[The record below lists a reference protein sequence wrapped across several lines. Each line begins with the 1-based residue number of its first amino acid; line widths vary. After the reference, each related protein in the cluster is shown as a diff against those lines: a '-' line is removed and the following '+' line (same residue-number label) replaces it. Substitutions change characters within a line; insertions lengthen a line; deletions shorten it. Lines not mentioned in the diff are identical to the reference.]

1 MRIVDGGNLAIQ
13 DVRQSDDGKYQCIAK
28 NTVGIRESS
37 VAHLRVHVKPY
48 IVRGP
53 EDAVAMAG
61 GSVVFECLV
70 EGDPVPDVIWQRIA
84 GGGPSMPLSRVH
96 ALDNKS
102 LKLESVTPEDEGEYS
117 CEADNGV
124 GTVSASATLTVH
136 SPPVVTLKPTDQI
149 VEVDDDAVFTCGID
163 GNPRPSVF
171 WSIEGNR
178 TLLYPG
184 ESMDRFHASLTPEG
198 QAVLTLQNVV
208 RNDSGIVV
216 VCSAVNQAGSDT
228 WRARL
233 SVTSPD
239 ENPPPVIVIGP
250 ANQTLPLKSVAALT
264 CNATGQPNPIIT
276 WYKDGLAVLPQPRI
290 NISETGTLQINDLV
304 KSDSGLYT
312 CVASSRSG
320 KATWSAYLRLE
331 SPTNPNIA
339 FFRSPEPSTFPG
351 PPSRPVIVNKTHNSI
366 TISWTRN
373 NKIGSSSLIGY
384 QIEMFSRSIDNGSGT
399 SSTGG
404 WVIVG
409 RRVPGPT
416 YTQHHLSPQLS
427 YMFVVRAE
435 NSHGLSAPSQTSEPV
450 QPTLDVNSG
459 LDEEHDQHIKEARAA
474 LTNGHIVELTHIQ
487 PLNSTSIKIVWEIMN
502 ADYVEGFYI
511 YSRGLDAP
519 ARTTNMLTVL
529 HAGEASGF
537 LVTGLAKFTRY
548 QFFLVPFYK
557 TLDGRPSNSRTA
569 RTLEDVPSEPP
580 TGLEAVLLNTSAV
593 YLKWKAPPQAA
604 HNGILRT
611 YQVIVRGGDLVNGTV
626 LNNVTVNAGTP
637 SLLLTNLS
645 SGIVY
650 TVEVAAGTRA
660 GLGPFTSPATLRLDP
675 ASRQVFR
682 DQHHRQPIG
691 QHPGMGPGQNDFLTE
706 TWFMALLGSMVA
718 VMLLLFGAMLL
729 VRRRQ
734 LLTKKTT
741 LPGNSRSNG
750 GILAT
755 PLSLKAAVGLPH
767 PMSTALVPHPHDS
780 TLWIEPNRAASWRH
794 SELSDKDCANH
805 LLEPADYA
813 EVDAVHTGSLYATTT
828 LVPKY
833 TGKAVNNRLPTGW
846 VQICPQGSEKG
857 EHCYSSQNNF
867 YNSNIYSDTY
877 VCNDYPQSTGGGSIG
892 KPSSLIVSQC
902 GRKAISELGCCEE
915 DHLISAHHTNTLRH
929 PNKSFHLSHVIT
941 AQQQQQQQQQQ
952 QNGRLSAWRLQT
964 NPVHTLSTFTP
975 PPPAYNQYQP
985 LYHNSSKSEPSTHS

>member
-1 MRIVDGGNLAIQ
+1 MRLVDGGNLAIQ

-28 NTVGIRESS
+28 NTVGVRESS
-37 VAHLRVHVKPY
+37 VALLRVHVKPY

-53 EDAVAMAG
+53 EDAVTLAG
-61 GSVVFECLV
+61 GTIVFECLV
-70 EGDPVPDVIWQRIA
+70 EGDPVPDVMWKRIA
-84 GGGPSMPLSRVH
+84 GGGPMPLSR
-96 ALDNKS
+96 ARTQDDKS
-102 LKLESVTPEDEGEYS
+102 LRLEAVTTEDEGEYS

-136 SPPVVTLKPTDQI
+136 SPPVVMSKPTDQVAEI
-149 VEVDDDAVFTCGID
+149 GDDAVFTCGIE
-163 GNPRPSVF
+163 GNPRPSIF

-184 ESMDRFHASLTPEG
+184 EIMDRFHATLTPDG
-198 QAVLTLQNVV
+198 QAVLTLQDVI

-216 VCSAVNQAGSDT
+216 ICSAVNQAGSDT

-233 SVTSPD
+233 SVTTPE
-239 ENPPPVIVIGP
+239 ENPPPIIVLGP
-250 ANQTLPLKSVAALT
+250 SNQTLPLKSVAAMA
-264 CNATGQPNPIIT
+264 CKATGSPTPVIT
-276 WYKDGLAVLPQPRI
+276 WYKDGTPVLTTERI
-290 NISETGTLQINDLV
+290 NISESGNLKINDLV
-304 KSDSGLYT
+304 KTDSGQYT

-320 KATWSAYLRLE
+320 KATWSAFLRLE

-339 FFRSPEPSTFPG
+339 FFRAPEPTTFPG
-351 PPSRPVIVNKTHNSI
+351 PPTRPNIVNKTHNSI
-366 TISWTRN
+366 TISWSRN

-384 QIEMFSRSIDNGSGT
+384 QIEMFSRETNEGGSP
-399 SSTGG
+399 G
-404 WVIVG
+404 WVVVAK
-409 RRVPGPT
+409 RVPGPV
-416 YTQHHLSPQLS
+416 YTQNHLRPGST
-427 YMFVVRAE
+427 YVFIVRAE
-435 NSHGLSAPSQTSEPV
+435 NAHGFSPPSFRSEATLVPPLGASAEEELDPV
-450 QPTLDVNSG
+450 M
-459 LDEEHDQHIKEARAA
+459 KEARNA
-474 LTNGHIVELTHIQ
+474 LWNGHVVELAHIQ
-487 PLNSTSIKIVWEIMN
+487 PLSSTTIKIVWEILN
-502 ADYVEGFYI
+502 SDYVEGFYI

-519 ARTTNMLTVL
+519 ARSTNMLTVL

-537 LVTGLAKFTRY
+537 VVTGLAKFTRY

-580 TGLEAVLLNTSAV
+580 TGLEPVLLNSSAV
-593 YLKWKAPPQAA
+593 YLKWKAPPQSA

-611 YQVIVRGGDLVNGTV
+611 YQVVVRGGASSNMTL

-650 TVEVAAGTRA
+650 TVEVAAATRA
-660 GLGPFTSPATLRLDP
+660 GLGPFTVPANLRLDP
-675 ASRQVFR
+675 SLRKVYR
-682 DQHHRQPIG
+682 DQHQRQPIG
-691 QHPGMGPGQNDFLTE
+691 QKPGIGPGPNDFLTE

-718 VMLLLFGAMLL
+718 VMLLLFAAMLL

-767 PMSTALVPHPHDS
+767 PMSTAMVPHPHDS
-780 TLWIEPNRAASWRH
+780 TLWIEPNRGSSWTHH
-794 SELSDKDCANH
+794 SE
-805 LLEPADYA
+805 LEPADYA
-813 EVDAVHTGSLYATTT
+813 EVDPVSSFHGKGDGATSPAPYATTT

-833 TGKAVNNRLPTGW
+833 NSRQNTNERLPPGW
-846 VQICPQGSEKG
+846 VQIRPPNEKEDEPPYAPQNS
-857 EHCYSSQNNF
+857 F

-877 VCNDYPQSTGGGSIG
+877 LFEKNDYPPQKGLNNIG
-892 KPSSLIVSQC
+892 KPSSLVVSQC
-902 GRKAISELGCCEE
+902 GRKAVSELGSRG
-915 DHLISAHHTNTLRH
+915 DQNQFTSTLRRPSGFHKSSHGLSNGHAGQQH
-929 PNKSFHLSHVIT
+929 P
-941 AQQQQQQQQQQ
+941 QQQQQQQQRPDPR
-952 QNGRLSAWRLQT
+952 GWRMTT

-975 PPPAYNQYQP
+975 PPPAYTQYQP
-985 LYHNSSKSEPSTHS
+985 LYHNSSRSEPSS